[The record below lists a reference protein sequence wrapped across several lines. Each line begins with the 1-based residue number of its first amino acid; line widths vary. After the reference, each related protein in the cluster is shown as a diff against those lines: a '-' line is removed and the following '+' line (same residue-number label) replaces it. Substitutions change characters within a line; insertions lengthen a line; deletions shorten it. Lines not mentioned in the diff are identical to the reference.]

1 MAIENG
7 EPKASLP
14 ANASE
19 PKPSQGI
26 TTSEAG
32 PFPDTGPEAGPSEE
46 WAGWELPDACVIV
59 ADFVN
64 K

>member
-7 EPKASLP
+7 EPKACLP
-14 ANASE
+14 AIASE
-19 PKPSQGI
+19 SKPSQGN

-32 PFPDTGPEAGPSEE
+32 PFPDKGPEAEE

>member
-14 ANASE
+14 AIASE
-19 PKPSQGI
+19 SKPSHGNI
-26 TTSEAG
+26 APEAG
-32 PFPDTGPEAGPSEE
+32 PTPDTGPEAEE

>member
-14 ANASE
+14 ANVSE
-19 PKPSQGI
+19 SKPSQGNVN
-26 TTSEAG
+26 SEAG
-32 PFPDTGPEAGPSEE
+32 PTPDKGPEAGPSEE